1 MAAVQTTESLS
12 VSMQTYYD
20 KRLVQNM
27 KPRLVHQSYGQKRQ
41 IPRNGGKSVN
51 FRKFSPF
58 AAATNP
64 LTEGVTPDGQDLE
77 ITAINAELEQYGEYV
92 MGSDLLDLTA
102 VDPVLDETTELLGDQ
117 AGLSV
122 DHIVRDVICNGTNVQ
137 YANGKATRDQLLVT
151 DKLTTTEIRK
161 AVRTLKNN
169 KAKPFIRNGKPYYYA
184 IIDPDTAYDLMDDP
198 RWQNVADYQQGEK
211 IENGEIGKLF
221 GCIFVEST
229 EAKKFVAGDL
239 IPNIDGSKRTLTVL
253 ASNGWDNENKKLII
267 HEVLTPDDI
276 DKLVGREVTVKGEHV
291 AIENAAIGDE
301 NTAFLILQDNDEY
314 ESLSSTA
321 ANYYDGEIIY
331 PGEAGAD
338 GITVNGTLVFG
349 KDAYG
354 VVDIEGEGTVKNI
367 IKPKGSAGTTD
378 PLDQRWTSGW
388 KVEGF
393 AAAILQ
399 PAWIVRIEHGFS
411 Q

>member
-1 MAAVQTTESLS
+1 MATIQTTNSLS
-12 VSMQTYYD
+12 TSMQTYYD

-41 IPRNGGKSVN
+41 IPRNGGKTVN

-58 AAATNP
+58 AAAVDP

-77 ITAINAELEQYGEYV
+77 ITSITTDLDQYGEYV

-122 DHIVRDVICNGTNVQ
+122 DHIVRDVICKGTNVQ
-137 YANGKATRDQLLVT
+137 YANGKATRDQLLIT

-184 IIDPDTAYDLMDDP
+184 IIDPDTAYDLMDDE

-211 IENGEIGKLF
+211 VENGEIGKLF

-229 EAKKFVAGDL
+229 EAKKFSAVDLSEANRNLSVASYNAIAVPTITL
-239 IPNIDGSKRTLTVL
+239 IE
-253 ASNGWDNENKKLII
+253 A
-267 HEVLTPDDI
+267 
-276 DKLVGREVTVKGEHV
+276 
-291 AIENAAIGDE
+291 
-301 NTAFLILQDNDEY
+301 
-314 ESLSSTA
+314 LSTTDA
-321 ANYYDGEIIY
+321 ANLAERTIIIKDISANPVVWEVVTIASANSGGAGSATIVLDNAPSFTPQSNDPIY
-331 PGEAGAD
+331 PGGAGAD
-338 GITVNGTLVFG
+338 GITINGTLVFG

-354 VVDIEGEGTVKNI
+354 VVDIEGEGTIKNI

>member
-1 MAAVQTTESLS
+1 MAIQTTDSLS
-12 VSMQTYYD
+12 TSMQTYYD

-41 IPRNGGKSVN
+41 IPRNGGKTVN

-58 AAATNP
+58 AAATDP

-77 ITAINAELEQYGEYV
+77 ITAVNAELEQYGEYV

-122 DHIVRDVICNGTNVQ
+122 DHIVRDVICKGTNVQ

-184 IIDPDTAYDLMDDP
+184 IIDPDTAYDLMDDE

-211 IENGEIGKLF
+211 VENGEIGKLF

-229 EAKKFVAGDL
+229 EAKKLTAADL
-239 IPNIDGSKRTLTVL
+239 SESNRNLTV
-253 ASNGWDNENKKLII
+253 ASYDAATVPII
-267 HEVLTPDDI
+267 TLVEALSPDDVTS
-276 DKLVGREVTVKGEHV
+276 LTGRVLILKDISANPAVWEAVTVASANSGEAGSATIV
-291 AIENAAIGDE
+291 LDSAPSFTPEADD
-301 NTAFLILQDNDEY
+301 L
-314 ESLSSTA
+314 
-321 ANYYDGEIIY
+321 IY
-331 PGEAGAD
+331 PGEAGVD
-338 GITVNGTLVFG
+338 GLTVNGTLVFG

>member
-1 MAAVQTTESLS
+1 MIQTTETLS
-12 VSMQTYYD
+12 ASMQTYYD
-20 KRLVQNM
+20 KRLIQNM
-27 KPRLVHQSYGQKRQ
+27 KPRLVHQAYGQKRQ
-41 IPRNGGKSVN
+41 IPRNGGKVVS
-51 FRKFSPF
+51 FRKFNPF
-58 AAATNP
+58 AASTKS
-64 LTEGVTPDGQDLE
+64 LDEGVTPDGQDLTITE
-77 ITAINAELEQYGEYV
+77 INTELEQYGEYV

-122 DHIVRDVICNGTNVQ
+122 DHIVRDIISTGFNVQ
-137 YANGKATRDQLLVT
+137 YANGKADRHELTSV
-151 DKLTTTEIRK
+151 DKLTTVEIRK

-169 KAKPFIRNGKPYYYA
+169 KAKPYIRNGKPYYYA
-184 IIDPDTAYDLMDDP
+184 VIDPDAAYDLMDDE
-198 RWQNVADYQQGEK
+198 RWQNVADYQHGEK
-211 IENGEIGKLF
+211 VENGEIGKLF
-221 GCIFVEST
+221 GCIFLEST
-229 EAKKFVAGDL
+229 EAKKFVAADFVAHGV
-239 IPNIDGSKRTLTVL
+239 NKTRAFTVL
-253 ASNGWDNENKKLII
+253 ASNGWDSENQILII
-267 HEVLTPDDI
+267 RETLSTDDVSF
-276 DKLVGREVTVKGEHV
+276 LERREIVVKGEHAIIANAV
-291 AIENAAIGDE
+291 AGAAGSAYLVL
-301 NTAFLILQDNDEY
+301 TGKLSNDAV
-314 ESLSSTA
+314 T
-321 ANYYDGEIIY
+321 YYDGETIY

>member
-1 MAAVQTTESLS
+1 MAVQTTSTLS
-12 VSMQTYYD
+12 TSMQTYYD

-27 KPRLVHQSYGQKRQ
+27 KPRLVHQAYGQKRQ

-58 AAATNP
+58 AASTTP
-64 LTEGVTPDGQDLE
+64 LTEGVTRDGQDLE
-77 ITAINAELEQYGEYV
+77 ITGINAELEQYGEYV

-102 VDPVLDETTELLGDQ
+102 VDPILDETTELLGDQ

-122 DHIVRDVICNGTNVQ
+122 DHIVRDVVCAGENVQ
-137 YANGKATRDQLLVT
+137 YANGKTDRHLLVAA

-161 AVRTLKNN
+161 AVRTLKHN
-169 KAKPFIRNGKPYYYA
+169 KAKPFIRNGKPYFYTV
-184 IIDPDTAYDLMDDP
+184 IDPDTAYDLMDDA

-211 IENGEIGKLF
+211 VENGEIGKLF
-221 GCIFVEST
+221 GCIFVESP
-229 EAKKFVAGDL
+229 EAKKFIAQDL
-239 IPNIDGSKRTLTVL
+239 VTQGEETTRTFTVL
-253 ASNGWDNENKKLII
+253 ASDGWDNGNKKLSIQEAI
-267 HEVLTPDDI
+267 EDNSDVLTA
-276 DKLVGREVTVKGEHV
+276 LAGREIIVKGES
-291 AIENAAIGDE
+291 ALITSATAGAAGSAYLTLTEELDNA
-301 NTAFLILQDNDEY
+301 TA
-314 ESLSSTA
+314 T
-321 ANYYDGEIIY
+321 YYDGETVY
-331 PGEAGAD
+331 PGEAGVD
-338 GITVNGTLVFG
+338 GESVNGTLVFG

-399 PAWIVRIEHGFS
+399 RAWIVRIEHGFS

>member
-1 MAAVQTTESLS
+1 MAIQTTGSLS
-12 VSMQTYYD
+12 ASMQTYYD
-20 KRLVQNM
+20 KRLIQNM

-41 IPRNGGKSVN
+41 IPRNGGKTVN

-58 AAATNP
+58 PAATEP

-77 ITAINAELEQYGEYV
+77 ITSVTVELAQYGEYV

-122 DHIVRDVICNGTNVQ
+122 DHIVRDVICRGTNVQ
-137 YANGKATRDQLLVT
+137 YANGKATRDQLQAA

-169 KAKPFIRNGKPYYYA
+169 NAKPFIRNGKPYYYA
-184 IIDPDTAYDLMDDP
+184 IIDPDTAYDLMDDE

-211 IENGEIGKLF
+211 VENGEIGKLF

-229 EAKKFVAGDL
+229 EAKKFVAEDL
-239 IPNIDGSKRTLTVL
+239 SEGSRNLTVASYEYGTSPIITLVEALSPLDATSL
-253 ASNGWDNENKKLII
+253 AGRTII
-267 HEVLTPDDI
+267 LKDLSANPVVYDVVKIASANSGDAGSATIVLEDI
-276 DKLVGREVTVKGEHV
+276 PSFVPE
-291 AIENAAIGDE
+291 A
-301 NTAFLILQDNDEY
+301 ND
-314 ESLSSTA
+314 S
-321 ANYYDGEIIY
+321 IY
-331 PGEAGAD
+331 PGEAGAE

>member
-1 MAAVQTTESLS
+1 MAIQTTESLS
-12 VSMQTYYD
+12 TSMQTYYD

-41 IPRNGGKSVN
+41 IPRNGGKTVN

-77 ITAINAELEQYGEYV
+77 ITDINADLDQYGEYV

-122 DHIVRDVICNGTNVQ
+122 DHIVRDVISKGTNAQ

-161 AVRTLKNN
+161 AVRTLKKN

-184 IIDPDTAYDLMDDP
+184 IIDPDTAYDLMDDE

-211 IENGEIGKLF
+211 VENGEVGKLF

-229 EAKKFVAGDL
+229 EAKKFAAADL
-239 IPNIDGSKRTLTVL
+239 SEDNRTLTVASYSAQTLTLAEALSETDASSLEGRTIILKDMSANPVVWEAVPVVSANSGEAGTATIVL
-253 ASNGWDNENKKLII
+253 ASAPSF
-267 HEVLTPDDI
+267 TPAADD
-276 DKLVGREVTVKGEHV
+276 V
-291 AIENAAIGDE
+291 
-301 NTAFLILQDNDEY
+301 
-314 ESLSSTA
+314 
-321 ANYYDGEIIY
+321 IY

-338 GITVNGTLVFG
+338 GITINGTLVFG

-354 VVDIEGEGTVKNI
+354 VVDIEGEGTIKNI

-393 AAAILQ
+393 VAAILQ
-399 PAWIVRIEHGFS
+399 SAWIVRIEHGFS

>member
-1 MAAVQTTESLS
+1 MATIQTTDSLS

-41 IPRNGGKSVN
+41 IPRNGGKTVN

-58 AAATNP
+58 AAAINP

-77 ITAINAELEQYGEYV
+77 ITAITAELDQYGEYV

-122 DHIVRDVICNGTNVQ
+122 DHIVREVISKGTNVQ
-137 YANGKATRDQLLVT
+137 YASGKADRYQLLAT

-184 IIDPDTAYDLMDDP
+184 IIDPDTAYDLMDDE

-211 IENGEIGKLF
+211 VENGEIGKLF

-229 EAKKFVAGDL
+229 EAKKFVAKDF
-239 IPNIDGSKRTLTVL
+239 ISTMDGSKRTFTVL
-253 ASNGWDNENKKLII
+253 ASNGWDSENKKLII
-267 HEVLTPDDI
+267 QEVLTQDDVNDLI
-276 DKLVGREVTVKGEHV
+276 RREIIVKGEHV
-291 AIENAAIGDE
+291 AVAGAMAGEANNAY
-301 NTAFLILQDNDEY
+301 LILQDNDEY
-314 ESLSSTA
+314 ELLSSLA
-321 ANYYDGEIIY
+321 SDYYDGETIY
-331 PGEAGAD
+331 PGEAGAE
-338 GITVNGTLVFG
+338 GITINGTLVFG

-393 AAAILQ
+393 VAAILQ

>member
-1 MAAVQTTESLS
+1 MAIQTTDSLS
-12 VSMQTYYD
+12 TSMQTYYD

-41 IPRNGGKSVN
+41 IPKNGGKTVN

-58 AAATNP
+58 AAATDP

-77 ITAINAELEQYGEYV
+77 ITAVNAELEQYGEYV

-122 DHIVRDVICNGTNVQ
+122 DHIVRDVICKGTNVQ

-151 DKLTTTEIRK
+151 DKLTTIEIRK

-184 IIDPDTAYDLMDDP
+184 IIDPDTAYDLMDDE

-211 IENGEIGKLF
+211 VENGEIGKLF

-229 EAKKFVAGDL
+229 EAKKLTAADL
-239 IPNIDGSKRTLTVL
+239 SESNRNLTVASYDALTVTLSEALSPTDADSL
-253 ASNGWDNENKKLII
+253 AERTILLKDMSANPVVWEA
-267 HEVLTPDDI
+267 
-276 DKLVGREVTVKGEHV
+276 VTVASANSGEAGSATIV
-291 AIENAAIGDE
+291 LDSAPSFTPEADD
-301 NTAFLILQDNDEY
+301 L
-314 ESLSSTA
+314 
-321 ANYYDGEIIY
+321 IY
-331 PGEAGAD
+331 PGEAGVD
-338 GITVNGTLVFG
+338 GLTVNGTLVFG

>member
-1 MAAVQTTESLS
+1 MSTIQTTDSLS
-12 VSMQTYYD
+12 TSMQTYYD

-41 IPRNGGKSVN
+41 IPRNGGKTVN
-51 FRKFSPF
+51 FRKFNPF
-58 AAATNP
+58 AAATSP

-77 ITAINAELEQYGEYV
+77 ITAITTELEQYGEYV

-122 DHIVRDVICNGTNVQ
+122 DHIVRDVICKGTNVQ

-184 IIDPDTAYDLMDDP
+184 IIDPDTAYDLMDDE
-198 RWQNVADYQQGEK
+198 RWQNVSDYQQGEK
-211 IENGEIGKLF
+211 VENGEIGKLF

-229 EAKKFVAGDL
+229 EAKKFTAEDL
-239 IPNIDGSKRTLTVL
+239 SEANRNLTV
-253 ASNGWDNENKKLII
+253 ASYDATSLPTITLVEALSETDANNIEGRTII
-267 HEVLTPDDI
+267 LKDASANPFMWESFAITDVTEGGAGTTTIVLDRVPLFTP
-276 DKLVGREVTVKGEHV
+276 ES
-291 AIENAAIGDE
+291 
-301 NTAFLILQDNDEY
+301 NDP
-314 ESLSSTA
+314 
-321 ANYYDGEIIY
+321 IY

-338 GITVNGTLVFG
+338 GITINGTLVFG

-393 AAAILQ
+393 AATILQ

>member
-1 MAAVQTTESLS
+1 MAIQTTGSLS
-12 VSMQTYYD
+12 ASMQTYYD
-20 KRLVQNM
+20 KRLIQNM

-41 IPRNGGKSVN
+41 IPRNGGKTVN

-58 AAATNP
+58 PAATEP

-77 ITAINAELEQYGEYV
+77 ITSVTVELAQYGEYV

-122 DHIVRDVICNGTNVQ
+122 DHIVRDVICRGTNVQ
-137 YANGKATRDQLLVT
+137 YANGKATRDQLQAA

-169 KAKPFIRNGKPYYYA
+169 NAKPFIRNGKPYYYA
-184 IIDPDTAYDLMDDP
+184 IIDPDTAYDLMDDE

-211 IENGEIGKLF
+211 VENGEIGKLF

-229 EAKKFVAGDL
+229 EAKKFVAEDL
-239 IPNIDGSKRTLTVL
+239 ILSTNGSKRTLTVTD
-253 ASNGWDNENKKLII
+253 SNGWDSVERKLTIQ
-267 HEVLTPDDI
+267 EKLTAGEAECLI
-276 DKLVGREVTVKGEHV
+276 GREILVKGEHAV
-291 AIENAAIGDE
+291 IADAAAGE
-301 NTAFLILQDNDEY
+301 ANSAFLILQGNDTNPPLSNAASDNYDR
-314 ESLSSTA
+314 A
-321 ANYYDGEIIY
+321 AIY
-331 PGEAGAD
+331 PGEAGAE

-393 AAAILQ
+393 AAATLQ

>member
-1 MAAVQTTESLS
+1 
-12 VSMQTYYD
+12 
-20 KRLVQNM
+20 
-27 KPRLVHQSYGQKRQ
+27 
-41 IPRNGGKSVN
+41 
-51 FRKFSPF
+51 
-58 AAATNP
+58 
-64 LTEGVTPDGQDLE
+64 
-77 ITAINAELEQYGEYV
+77 

-122 DHIVRDVICNGTNVQ
+122 DHIVRDVICKGTNVQ
-137 YANGKATRDQLLVT
+137 YANGKATRDQLLIT

-169 KAKPFIRNGKPYYYA
+169 NAKPFIRNGKPYYYA
-184 IIDPDTAYDLMDDP
+184 IIDPDTAYDLMDDE

-211 IENGEIGKLF
+211 VENGEIGKLF

-229 EAKKFVAGDL
+229 EAKKFTAADL
-239 IPNIDGSKRTLTVL
+239 SEASRNLTVTGYDAATVPTITL
-253 ASNGWDNENKKLII
+253 AEALSELDAASLAERTII
-267 HEVLTPDDI
+267 LKDISANPIVWESVTIASASSGGTGTATIVLDSAPSLTP
-276 DKLVGREVTVKGEHV
+276 E
-291 AIENAAIGDE
+291 A
-301 NTAFLILQDNDEY
+301 ND
-314 ESLSSTA
+314 L
-321 ANYYDGEIIY
+321 IY

-338 GITVNGTLVFG
+338 GITINGTLVFG

-393 AAAILQ
+393 ATAILQ

-411 Q
+411 E

>member
-1 MAAVQTTESLS
+1 MAIQTTDSLS
-12 VSMQTYYD
+12 TSMQTYYD

-41 IPRNGGKSVN
+41 VPRNGGKTVN

-58 AAATNP
+58 AAATAP

-77 ITAINAELEQYGEYV
+77 ITSITADLDQYGEYV

-122 DHIVRDVICNGTNVQ
+122 DHIVRDVICKGTNVQ

-169 KAKPFIRNGKPYYYA
+169 NAKPFIRNGKPYYYA
-184 IIDPDTAYDLMDDP
+184 VIDPDTAYDLMDDE

-211 IENGEIGKLF
+211 VENGEIGKLF

-229 EAKKFVAGDL
+229 EAKKFSAADL
-239 IPNIDGSKRTLTVL
+239 CEGSRNLTVGSYDASTVPTVTL
-253 ASNGWDNENKKLII
+253 AE
-267 HEVLTPDDI
+267 
-276 DKLVGREVTVKGEHV
+276 
-291 AIENAAIGDE
+291 A
-301 NTAFLILQDNDEY
+301 
-314 ESLSSTA
+314 LSSADA
-321 ANYYDGEIIY
+321 ASLADRKIIIKDVSANPVVWETVTIASVNSGDAGSATVILESAPSFTPQANDLIY
-331 PGEAGAD
+331 PGGAGAE

>member
-1 MAAVQTTESLS
+1 MANIQTTNSKFLS
-12 VSMQTYYD
+12 ASMQTYYD

-41 IPRNGGKSVN
+41 IPRNGGKAVN

-58 AAATNP
+58 PAATNP
-64 LTEGVTPDGQDLE
+64 LGEGVTPEGQNLE
-77 ITAINAELEQYGEYV
+77 ITSIPAELDQYGEYV

-122 DHIVRDVICNGTNVQ
+122 DHIVRDVICKGTNVQ
-137 YANGKATRDQLLVT
+137 YANGKATRDQLLIT
-151 DKLTTTEIRK
+151 DKMTTTEIRK

-184 IIDPDTAYDLMDDP
+184 IIDHDTAYDLMDDD

-211 IENGEIGKLF
+211 VENGEIGKLF

-229 EAKKFVAGDL
+229 EAKKFAAAGLSEANRNLTVASYDAMTVPTITLAEALSEADAASLAERHIILKDMSVNPVVWETVTIASASSGVAGNAT
-239 IPNIDGSKRTLTVL
+239 IVL
-253 ASNGWDNENKKLII
+253 DDAPSF
-267 HEVLTPDDI
+267 TP
-276 DKLVGREVTVKGEHV
+276 
-291 AIENAAIGDE
+291 
-301 NTAFLILQDNDEY
+301 
-314 ESLSSTA
+314 A
-321 ANYYDGEIIY
+321 ANDMIY

-338 GITVNGTLVFG
+338 GMSVNCTLVFG

-393 AAAILQ
+393 ATVILQ
-399 PAWIVRIEHGFS
+399 PAWLVRVEHGFS

>member
-1 MAAVQTTESLS
+1 MAIQTTDTLS
-12 VSMQTYYD
+12 TSMQTYYD

-41 IPRNGGKSVN
+41 IPRNGGKTVN

-77 ITAINAELEQYGEYV
+77 ITAITADLDQYGEYV

-122 DHIVRDVICNGTNVQ
+122 DHIVRDMICKGTNVQ
-137 YANGKATRDQLLVT
+137 YANGKATRDQLLIT

-184 IIDPDTAYDLMDDP
+184 IIDPDTAYDLMDDE

-211 IENGEIGKLF
+211 VENGEIGKLF

-229 EAKKFVAGDL
+229 EAKKFAAEGL
-239 IPNIDGSKRTLTVL
+239 SEISRNLTV
-253 ASNGWDNENKKLII
+253 ASYDALTITLVEALSADDAAGLEGRMII
-267 HEVLTPDDI
+267 LKDMSANPVVWEA
-276 DKLVGREVTVKGEHV
+276 VT
-291 AIENAAIGDE
+291 ISNATEGDAG
-301 NTAFLILQDNDEY
+301 NATVILD
-314 ESLSSTA
+314 SAPSFIPA
-321 ANYYDGEIIY
+321 ASDLIY

-338 GITVNGTLVFG
+338 GMTINGTLVFG